1 MRSGTIWKVGNMI
14 TEEQQVGTSQRQKM
28 HKYLILR
35 MKMRKAITVSRIKD
49 ASLTENLYNGFEKK
63 FWRDSLSMW
72 RTINSFRL

>member
-14 TEEQQVGTSQRQKM
+14 TEEQQVGTLQRQKM

-49 ASLTENLYNGFEKK
+49 ASLTENLYNGLTRNFGGI
-63 FWRDSLSMW
+63 LCPCGGQ
-72 RTINSFRL
+72 